1 MRILKLATALPEK
14 EFSTEDLLETFPCR
28 LPEGVRQNV
37 LNLGVHNRSLLD
49 HSASSDPEAILSE
62 DGLVG
67 LCKDACAEAIEK
79 AEISTGDVG
88 YFIATYDANP
98 FLSPGLSQILVRELG
113 FDPYVHHVN
122 AQGIASTAFPKALEL
137 AGDYLVAHPNGHV
150 LVCVSGV
157 SSYWFQHQVN
167 GLERVMEIGDIS
179 RLRGRSKRAAELRKW
194 VATMEFFLFGD
205 GVCAAVVT
213 NGCEG
218 LSVKRIV
225 EVTNLRK
232 KDYLAGYARL
242 ALSGEPFKFGF
253 HSHLDKEIPTLG
265 VEYTE
270 LALKRLLGADTES
283 IRKTARKWVIH
294 TGSQKILNL
303 LAEHNG
309 IEGEKIAESRSVL
322 REHGNLA
329 GASLPFVL
337 EKVLSGTN
345 LSKGD
350 RILMLGY
357 GWGFSAA
364 ACLLEQ

>member
-1 MRILKLATALPEK
+1 MQILKLATALPEN

-28 LPEGVRQNV
+28 LTEGVRQNV
-37 LNLGVHNRSLLD
+37 LNLGVHKRSLLNCL
-49 HSASSDPEAILSE
+49 APSDPETIMSE
-62 DGLVG
+62 ADLIG
-67 LCKDACAEAIEK
+67 LCKHACAEAIEK
-79 AEISTGDVG
+79 AQLSTGDVG
-88 YFIATYDANP
+88 YFIAAYDANP

-113 FDPYVHHVN
+113 FDPYIHHVN

-137 AGDYLVAHPNGHV
+137 ASDYLAAHPDSNA
-150 LVCVSGV
+150 LICVSGV
-157 SSYWFQHQVN
+157 SSYWFQHQVHE
-167 GLERVMEIGDIS
+167 LEAVMEIGDIS
-179 RLRGRSKRAAELRKW
+179 KLKDPPRKAAELRKW

-205 GVCAAVVT
+205 GVCAAVVS
-213 NGCEG
+213 NNRGG

-242 ALSGEPFKFGF
+242 ASSGEPFRFGF
-253 HSHLDKEIPTLG
+253 YSHLDKEIPTLG
-265 VEYTE
+265 IEYTE
-270 LALKRLLGADTES
+270 LALKRLLGANTES
-283 IRKTARKWVIH
+283 LRKTARKWVIH

-309 IEGEKIAESRSVL
+309 IEGGKIAESCSVL

-329 GASLPFVL
+329 GASLPFIL

-350 RILMLGY
+350 KILMLGY